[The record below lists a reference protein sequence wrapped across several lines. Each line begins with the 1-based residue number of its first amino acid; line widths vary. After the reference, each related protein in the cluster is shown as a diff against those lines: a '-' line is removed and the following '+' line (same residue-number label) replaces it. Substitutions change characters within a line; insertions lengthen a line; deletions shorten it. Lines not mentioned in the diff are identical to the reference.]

1 LDALDALDPWL
12 VSEKMHYQNTVQ
24 VAWPWTPLTP
34 ELLYVP
40 GTRFRVNVSAHLP
53 NENLALA
60 MLTAHQRSRVEH
72 DMDDRQGYPMSLWR
86 ASLAEPVVATFQSW
100 SKEPVAIGILQNWPT
115 FPPMVVTGAVS
126 FDPVGGRHLP
136 PELQVS
142 NLVLSFVFVACCA
155 SILMLRVYTLRFK
168 DCRSRLHL
176 AFLGCFLLK
185 FLTLLLQLVELIDS
199 DVTGYPSFFREISAV
214 VLKHVQDICIMGVF
228 FLIGVGWKITR
239 QHLRSSEWIFAL
251 VAMAIGFL
259 LRMMSFLCGLLG
271 ACNPIR
277 YKLTVFTVNAL
288 CSLVIIVATNFNIFV
303 LTRQLQ
309 ESHVSSEASWIYAKF
324 YAYMRFRICYL
335 YYIML
340 EVACDAAMRLFREPI
355 VQVMKE
361 VVEWLLLTVVLW
373 VWRPGYMEEYKVFDL
388 ACASDVPSSDSEEPL
403 GAPED

>member
-1 LDALDALDPWL
+1 
-12 VSEKMHYQNTVQ
+12 MHYQSTVQ

-34 ELLYVP
+34 EMLYVP
-40 GTRFRVNVSAHLP
+40 GTRLRVNVSAHLP
-53 NENLALA
+53 NENLAVA
-60 MLTAHQRSRVEH
+60 MLTAQQRSRIQH

-86 ASLAEPVVATFQSW
+86 ATLAEPVVATFQTW
-100 SKEPVAIGILQNWPT
+100 SQEPVQIGILQNWPT

-126 FDPVGGRHLP
+126 FESDGSCHLP

-155 SILMLRVYTLRFK
+155 SMLMLLVYTLLFK
-168 DCRSRLHL
+168 HCRSRLHL

-185 FLTLLLQLVELIDS
+185 FFTLLLQLVDLIHA
-199 DVTGYPSFFREISAV
+199 DVTGYPSIFREISSA
-214 VLKHVQDICIMGVF
+214 VLKHVQDICIMGLF
-228 FLIGVGWKITR
+228 FLIGVGWRITR

-251 VAMAIGFL
+251 VAMAIGLL
-259 LRMMSFLCGLLG
+259 LRMMGFLCALLA
-271 ACNPIR
+271 ACNPVR

-340 EVACDAAMRLFREPI
+340 GVMSDAAMRVFREPI
-355 VQVMKE
+355 VQATKQVA
-361 VVEWLLLTVVLW
+361 EWLLLTMILW
-373 VWRPGYMEEYKVFDL
+373 IWRPGYMEEYKVFDL

-403 GAPED
+403 GAPEEE